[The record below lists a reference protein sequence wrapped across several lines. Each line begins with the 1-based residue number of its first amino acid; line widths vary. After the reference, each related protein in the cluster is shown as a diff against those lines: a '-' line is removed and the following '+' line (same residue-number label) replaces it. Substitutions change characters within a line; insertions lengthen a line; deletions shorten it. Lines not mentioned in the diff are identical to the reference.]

1 MEARISFTDRFKKQ
15 TTKPLTTR
23 EKGELRWAK
32 LEEAEQSGELQRA
45 PTRVGLGLLVGMA
58 NDAAAYKWVSNL
70 IGRGYIAEL
79 PTEVR
84 GEHEYKLIA
93 KPSFRGNRPRKK
105 AGRKNKRAS
114 AAEIKQRESVVRQRA
129 EDGSLEAARNLSEL
143 TRLVE
148 PYVSASYKT
157 IHVWLSNRLKNGW
170 LKAEET
176 GKDVYGIPVYRY
188 SLANELKDTQSQAV
202 KSEPTIEITD
212 SSYTAVN
219 VVVTK
224 GDMTIKVE
232 LAEVEQ
238 ATNLIT
244 TILKGE

>member
-45 PTRVGLGLLVGMA
+45 TTRVGLGLLVGMA
-58 NDAAAYKWVSNL
+58 NDATAYKWVSNL

-105 AGRKNKRAS
+105 GGRKNKRAS
-114 AAEIKQRESVVRQRA
+114 TMEIRQRESAVRQRA

-143 TRLVE
+143 ARLVE
-148 PYVSASYKT
+148 PYVSANYRT
-157 IHVWLSNRLKNGW
+157 MYGWLSNRLKNGW

-176 GKDVYGIPVYRY
+176 GKDVYGMPVYKY
-188 SLANELKDTQSQAV
+188 SLADEPKDTQSQAV

-212 SSYTAVN
+212 SPHTAIN
-219 VVVTK
+219 VVVAK
-224 GDMTIKVE
+224 GDMTIRVE
-232 LAEVEQ
+232 LADVASTGELVKQ
-238 ATNLIT
+238 L
-244 TILKGE
+244 LKGE